1 MAISIRPAIVQ
12 DVPFILSLIREL
24 AAYEKLSDQVVANE
38 ALLREHLFGER
49 PVVEVLIGEWDGT
62 PVGYA
67 LTFLTFSTFLGRPGI
82 YLEDL
87 YVQPAYRNRGI
98 GKAMLVR
105 LARHALE
112 RGYGRVE
119 WSVLKWNT
127 PSIKFYEKLGAV
139 NSNEWT
145 MYRLAGTAIPALA
158 GLRKK

>member
-127 PSIKFYEKLGAV
+127 PSIKFYEKL
-139 NSNEWT
+139 W
-145 MYRLAGTAIPALA
+145 R
-158 GLRKK
+158 